1 MTTIDH
7 WVSQLNLEPHVE
19 GGYYRQV
26 YKADDDFND
35 QRKLYTS
42 IYFLLTA
49 DNPSRFH
56 RLTADEI
63 WYFHA
68 GQALTVHMIDP
79 DGTYTT
85 AQLGHDLAAGQV
97 LQYCVP
103 KGTIF
108 GSTVEEPGGFALVSC
123 MVAPG
128 FEYEDF
134 QLFDRAD
141 LLATYPDHAT
151 IITRLTKGD

>member
-1 MTTIDH
+1 MPSIDH
-7 WVSQLNLEPHVE
+7 WVRLLDLEPHLE

-26 YKADDDFND
+26 YKADDNFKDH
-35 QRKLYTS
+35 RKLYTS

-85 AQLGHDLAAGQV
+85 AQLGHDLAAGQA

-103 KGTIF
+103 KGSIF
-108 GSTVEEPGGFALVSC
+108 GSTVEETGGFALVSC

-134 QLFDRAD
+134 ELFDRAD
-141 LLATYPDHAT
+141 LLTTYPDHAA

>member
-1 MTTIDH
+1 MTTIDD
-7 WVSQLNLEPHVE
+7 WVEALELVPHIE
-19 GGYYRQV
+19 GGYYRQI
-26 YKADDDFND
+26 YKSKESARTD
-35 QRKLYTS
+35 RALYTS

-49 DNPSRFH
+49 ESPSRFH

-68 GQALTVHMIDP
+68 GAPLTIHMIHP
-79 DGTYTT
+79 DGTYE
-85 AQLGHDLAAGQV
+85 AVKLSNKVLDNCR

-108 GSTVEEPGGFALVSC
+108 GSTVEDEGAFALVSC

-134 QLFDRAD
+134 ELFDRVK
-141 LLATYPDHAT
+141 LLASYPDHAD
-151 IITRLTKGD
+151 IITRLTKGE